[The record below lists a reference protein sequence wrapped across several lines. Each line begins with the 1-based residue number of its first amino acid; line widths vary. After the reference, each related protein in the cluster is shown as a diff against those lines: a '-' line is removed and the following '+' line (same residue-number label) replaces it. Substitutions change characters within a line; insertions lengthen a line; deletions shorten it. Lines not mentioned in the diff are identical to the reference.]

1 MTNFFDF
8 QTDKVIAYSENNP
21 TEFLEHKFNESTSF
35 FQEELKDFIREQSKN
50 GNPNAFYW
58 YSPTFTL
65 LPQSVFKLQDVSS
78 YLRLNFGSIK
88 QEEVAT
94 FDMLHSQN
102 AVIAYSLPK
111 WIKEIKDTYFPLIP
125 LKHQAG
131 QLVART
137 RGQYSDFVSVIIY
150 DSSFVLTLLK
160 NGKLTICNSFEYQNE
175 TDLIYYLLLHIQK
188 HELSISTK
196 IVIYNYQ
203 SNIPID
209 QIKELTTNF
218 SEFDN
223 FQFEWKSKNEFYKT
237 ILCV

>member
-8 QTDKVIAYSENNP
+8 QTDKVIAYTENNS
-21 TEFLEHKFNESTSF
+21 TELLEHKFNESSSF

-50 GNPNAFYW
+50 GNPNSFYW

-65 LPQSVFKLQDVSS
+65 LPQSVFKLNDVSS
-78 YLRLNFGSIK
+78 YLHLNFGSTK
-88 QEEVAT
+88 TDEVAT
-94 FDMLHSQN
+94 FDMLHLQN
-102 AVIAYSLPK
+102 AVIAYSLPR
-111 WIKEIKDTYFPLIP
+111 WIKDIKDTYFPLIP

-131 QLVART
+131 QLITRT
-137 RGQYSDFVSVIIY
+137 RGQYSDFISVIIY

-196 IVIYNYQ
+196 IVIHNYQ

-209 QIKELTTNF
+209 QIIELTTNF

-223 FQFEWKSKNEFYKT
+223 FQFEWKSKYEFYKT